1 MTITVDSLVAQMVKN
16 LPAMQETWVLSLGWE
31 DLLEEGMATILL
43 FLPGESLWTEEPAG
57 YSPWDSPGK
66 NTGVG
71 CHFLLQGIFQTQE
84 SNPGLLHCRQIIYQL
99 S

>member
-1 MTITVDSLVAQMVKN
+1 MIPELGRFAEEEIGDPLQYSWASLMAQLVNN

-57 YSPWDSPGK
+57 YSPWARKELDLTEQI
-66 NTGVG
+66 NT
-71 CHFLLQGIFQTQE
+71 H
-84 SNPGLLHCRQIIYQL
+84 NNDM
-99 S
+99 